1 MRRMLTITS
10 ATLLLWGGLLLG
22 GCGGSM
28 PGIDLAPAPPRTAN
42 WRLPDKLAVAQGN
55 NEELTAVTDSEKA
68 RVNYRYRLVV
78 LRDYY
83 RATGSM
89 DKLRWAERE
98 LGNLD
103 NAYTFTWEGIPRIEP
118 PPGESLAGADEHVLV
133 EYAVAARREFLA
145 GLDKLLAYY
154 QSAAPNAYK
163 TRRVAN
169 VKARFDPVRTYVY
182 FLEAEVPP
190 GDLKPVEV
198 NPAADALYQAAYRDY
213 YYGKGIL
220 GFAAT
225 TDYARQRRALA
236 QFLELVHRYPR
247 STKIGLAAYF
257 IGEIYKEYF
266 NENVRAVLWY
276 ERAWQWDPGIPLPA
290 RFQAATVHDLRLFN
304 RAKAIECYRQAIIH
318 EQFSPTNV
326 QFAHRRIAELT
337 GT

>member
-225 TDYARQRRALA
+225 FASHTQAGHRLEVDLLDDGGLLLAPEDREGWDVLIGAIHALCGSPKYGA
-236 QFLELVHRYPR
+236 TQAEAERMYMRYVEGP
-247 STKIGLAAYF
+247 
-257 IGEIYKEYF
+257 
-266 NENVRAVLWY
+266 
-276 ERAWQWDPGIPLPA
+276 
-290 RFQAATVHDLRLFN
+290 
-304 RAKAIECYRQAIIH
+304 
-318 EQFSPTNV
+318 
-326 QFAHRRIAELT
+326 
-337 GT
+337 